1 MTAAARQLLQEVADH
16 GGMVRLEDGNLR
28 LAAPAPLPDPLRTRL
43 REHKAEIVC
52 LLGMP
57 VAPPPVRK
65 PPPSFDAIFDEFGL
79 DPLLDQDRAQAV
91 RIWLG
96 LPVRGPPN

>member
-28 LAAPAPLPDPLRTRL
+28 LTAPQPLPESLRARL
-43 REHKAEIVC
+43 RQLKAEIVR
-52 LLGMP
+52 LLGTP
-57 VAPPPVRK
+57 VAPQPVRTQ
-65 PPPSFDAIFDEFGL
+65 PPSFDAIFDESGL
-79 DPLLDQDRAQAV
+79 DPLLEGDRGEAV

-96 LPVRGPPN
+96 LPARGPPH

>member
-1 MTAAARQLLQEVADH
+1 MTTAARQLLQEVAHHDGTVH
-16 GGMVRLEDGNLR
+16 LDGGNLR
-28 LAAPAPLPDPLRTRL
+28 LAAPKPLPESLRTRL

-57 VAPPPVRK
+57 VAPPPVRQ

>member
-1 MTAAARQLLQEVADH
+1 MTAAARQLLQEVADQ

-28 LAAPAPLPDPLRTRL
+28 LAAPQPLSESLRARL
-43 REHKAEIVC
+43 RECKAEIVR

-57 VAPPPVRK
+57 VAPQPVR
-65 PPPSFDAIFDEFGL
+65 PLTPSFDAIFDEFGL
-79 DPLLDQDRAQAV
+79 DPLLDEDRAQAV

-96 LPVRGPPN
+96 MPRGPPG

>member
-1 MTAAARQLLQEVADH
+1 MTAAARQLLQEVTDH

-28 LAAPAPLPDPLRTRL
+28 LAAPQPLPESLRARL
-43 REHKAEIVC
+43 RECKAEIVC

-57 VAPPPVRK
+57 VAPPPVRQ

-79 DPLLDQDRAQAV
+79 DPLLDEDRAQAV

-96 LPVRGPPN
+96 MPRGPPG